1 MRNPPKNPRSITAR
15 LFHWRFFYRFFDWAQ
30 GRFCLI
36 VLGGCVLSVFPEAFL
51 QAQPQNVEV
60 QVRPLNAIAP
70 EIVVPPGRGSSAMRR
85 TTDDMRRA
93 VDDRWERA
101 RDSENFVVEVK
112 IHNGTDRAYLIKAN
126 KVSLRAE
133 SGERVR
139 PLEASEDSPTPVL
152 TDQTIAPGAEVRGYL
167 SFPPGSY
174 TGARGFLIEEH
185 TQANAGFSID
195 F

>member
-1 MRNPPKNPRSITAR
+1 MRNPLKNPRSITAM
-15 LFHWRFFYRFFDWAQ
+15 LFRWRFVY
-30 GRFCLI
+30 RFCLI
-36 VLGGCVLSVFPEAFL
+36 ALGGCVLSVFPESLL

-70 EIVVPPGRGSSAMRR
+70 VIAVPPGRGSSALRR
-85 TTDDMRRA
+85 ATDDMRRTT
-93 VDDRWERA
+93 DDRWERA

-112 IHNGTDRAYLIKAN
+112 INNGTDRAYLIKAN

-139 PLEASEDSPTPVL
+139 PLEASEDSPTPIL

-174 TGARGFLIEEH
+174 TGARGFLIEER
-185 TQANAGFSID
+185 TQANEGFSID

>member
-1 MRNPPKNPRSITAR
+1 MRNLLKTLRSIRAMPFR
-15 LFHWRFFYRFFDWAQ
+15 WRFVYRSGLFF
-30 GRFCLI
+30 
-36 VLGGCVLSVFPEAFL
+36 LGVCVLSVFLESLL

-70 EIVVPPGRGSSAMRR
+70 EIAVPPGRGSSAMRR

-93 VDDRWERA
+93 ADDRWERA

-112 IHNGTDRAYLIKAN
+112 INNGTDRAYLIKAN
-126 KVSLRAE
+126 KVSLRTE

-139 PLEASEDSPTPVL
+139 PLEANEDSPTPVL
-152 TDQTIAPGAEVRGYL
+152 TDQTIAPGAEIRGYL

-174 TGARGFLIEEH
+174 TGARGFLIEER

>member
-1 MRNPPKNPRSITAR
+1 MRNPLKNLRSITPR
-15 LFHWRFFYRFFDWAQ
+15 LFRQHFFYRS
-30 GRFCLI
+30 CLI
-36 VLGGCVLSVFPEAFL
+36 VLGACVLSVFPESLL
-51 QAQPQNVEV
+51 QAQPQNVDV
-60 QVRPLNAIAP
+60 HVRPLNARAP
-70 EIVVPPGRGSSAMRR
+70 EIMVPPGRGSSAMRR
-85 TTDDMRRA
+85 TVDDTRRT

-139 PLEASEDSPTPVL
+139 PLETSEESPTPVL
-152 TDQTIAPGAEVRGYL
+152 TDQTIAPGAEIRGYL

-174 TGARGFLIEEH
+174 TGARGFLIEER
-185 TQANAGFSID
+185 TQANEGFSID

>member
-1 MRNPPKNPRSITAR
+1 MRNPFASPRSAGGALSLSR
-15 LFHWRFFYRFFDWAQ
+15 CVHRSL
-30 GRFCLI
+30 LL
-36 VLGGCVLSVFPEAFL
+36 VLGACVLSVFPESLL

-85 TTDDMRRA
+85 TTDDMRRSA
-93 VDDRWERA
+93 EDRWERA

-112 IHNGTDRAYLIKAN
+112 IHNGTERAYLIKAD

-133 SGERVR
+133 SGERVK
-139 PLEASEDSPTPVL
+139 PLEAGEDGPTPVL
-152 TDQTIAPGAEVRGYL
+152 TDQTIAPGAEIRGYL

-174 TGARGFLIEEH
+174 TGARGFLIEER

>member
-1 MRNPPKNPRSITAR
+1 MRNPFARPRSAGSALSLTR
-15 LFHWRFFYRFFDWAQ
+15 CVRRFL
-30 GRFCLI
+30 LI
-36 VLGGCVLSVFPEAFL
+36 VLGTCIVSVFPASLL

-70 EIVVPPGRGSSAMRR
+70 EIVVPPGRGSFAMRR

-93 VDDRWERA
+93 ADDRWERA

-126 KVSLRAE
+126 RVSLRAE

-139 PLEASEDSPTPVL
+139 PLESSEDSPTPVL

-174 TGARGFLIEEH
+174 TGARGFLIEER
-185 TQANAGFSID
+185 TQANEGFSID

>member
-1 MRNPPKNPRSITAR
+1 MRNLLKTLRSITAM
-15 LFHWRFFYRFFDWAQ
+15 LFRWRFVY
-30 GRFCLI
+30 RFCLI
-36 VLGGCVLSVFPEAFL
+36 VLVGCVLSVFPEAFL
-51 QAQPQNVEV
+51 QAQPQNMEV

-93 VDDRWERA
+93 ADDRWERA

-174 TGARGFLIEEH
+174 TGARGFLIEER
-185 TQANAGFSID
+185 TQANEGFSID

>member
-1 MRNPPKNPRSITAR
+1 MRNSLETPRSITAI
-15 LFHWRFFYRFFDWAQ
+15 LFYRYFFYRF
-30 GRFCLI
+30 CLI
-36 VLGGCVLSVFPEAFL
+36 GLGACVLSVFPESFL
-51 QAQPQNVEV
+51 RAQPQNVEV

-70 EIVVPPGRGSSAMRR
+70 VIAVPPGRGSSAMRR

-93 VDDRWERA
+93 ADDRWERA

-139 PLEASEDSPTPVL
+139 PLEANEDSPTPVL
-152 TDQTIAPGAEVRGYL
+152 TDQTIAPGAEIRGYL

-174 TGARGFLIEEH
+174 TGARGFLIEER

>member
-1 MRNPPKNPRSITAR
+1 MRNRLKSPFLTTAM
-15 LFHWRFFYRFFDWAQ
+15 LFRWRFVS
-30 GRFCLI
+30 RFCLI
-36 VLGGCVLSVFPEAFL
+36 VLGAGVLSVFSESL
-51 QAQPQNVEV
+51 LRAQPQNVDV
-60 QVRPLNAIAP
+60 QVRPLTAIAP
-70 EIVVPPGRGSSAMRR
+70 VIAVPPGRGSSALRR
-85 TTDDMRRA
+85 TADDM
-93 VDDRWERA
+93 WERA

-139 PLEASEDSPTPVL
+139 PLEAGEDGPTPVL

-167 SFPPGSY
+167 SFPPGAY
-174 TGARGFLIEEH
+174 TGARGFLIEER
-185 TQANAGFSID
+185 TRANEGFSID

>member
-1 MRNPPKNPRSITAR
+1 MRGHLKRSQPITAMLAR
-15 LFHWRFFYRFFDWAQ
+15 WHFVPRA
-30 GRFCLI
+30 CLVI
-36 VLGGCVLSVFPEAFL
+36 LGVCVLSVFPESL
-51 QAQPQNVEV
+51 LRAQPQNVEV

-70 EIVVPPGRGSSAMRR
+70 VIAVPPGRGSSAIRR

-93 VDDRWERA
+93 ADDRWERA

-112 IHNGTDRAYLIKAN
+112 INNGTDRAYLIKAN

-139 PLEASEDSPTPVL
+139 PLEASEESPTPVL

-174 TGARGFLIEEH
+174 TGARGFLIEER
-185 TQANAGFSID
+185 TQANEGFSVD

>member
-1 MRNPPKNPRSITAR
+1 MRALKTFRSTTAR
-15 LFHWRFFYRFFDWAQ
+15 FFRRRFVSRL
-30 GRFCLI
+30 CLI
-36 VLGGCVLSVFPEAFL
+36 VLGACIVSVFPASLL

-93 VDDRWERA
+93 ADDRWERA
-101 RDSENFVVEVK
+101 RDSENFVVEVR
-112 IHNGTDRAYLIKAN
+112 INNGTDRAYLIKAN

-139 PLEASEDSPTPVL
+139 PLEASEDDPTPVL

-174 TGARGFLIEEH
+174 TGARGFLIEER

>member
-1 MRNPPKNPRSITAR
+1 MRNLLTSHRSITVR
-15 LFHWRFFYRFFDWAQ
+15 LFRRHFFY
-30 GRFCLI
+30 RFCLI
-36 VLGGCVLSVFPEAFL
+36 VLGVCVLSVFPESPL

-93 VDDRWERA
+93 ADDRWERA

-139 PLEASEDSPTPVL
+139 PLEESEESPTPVL

-174 TGARGFLIEEH
+174 TGARGFLIEEG
-185 TQANAGFSID
+185 TQANEGFSID

>member
-1 MRNPPKNPRSITAR
+1 MRSHLKSPRSITGMLAR
-15 LFHWRFFYRFFDWAQ
+15 WHFVHRA
-30 GRFCLI
+30 CL
-36 VLGGCVLSVFPEAFL
+36 VFLGVYVLSVFPESL
-51 QAQPQNVEV
+51 LRAQPQNVDV
-60 QVRPLNAIAP
+60 QVRPLTAIAP
-70 EIVVPPGRGSSAMRR
+70 VIAVPPGRGSSAIRR

-93 VDDRWERA
+93 ADDRWERA

-112 IHNGTDRAYLIKAN
+112 INNGTDRAYLLKAN

-139 PLEASEDSPTPVL
+139 PLEANEDSPTPVL

-174 TGARGFLIEEH
+174 TGARGFLIEEQ
-185 TQANAGFSID
+185 TQANEGFSVD

>member
-1 MRNPPKNPRSITAR
+1 MRNLLKSPRSITAM
-15 LFHWRFFYRFFDWAQ
+15 LFRWRFIYRS
-30 GRFCLI
+30 CLI
-36 VLGGCVLSVFPEAFL
+36 FLGVSVLSVFPESLL
-51 QAQPQNVEV
+51 QAQPLNVDV
-60 QVRPLNAIAP
+60 QVQPLTAIAP
-70 EIVVPPGRGSSAMRR
+70 VIAVPPGRGSSAIRR

-93 VDDRWERA
+93 ADDRWERA

-112 IHNGTDRAYLIKAN
+112 ITNGTDRAYLIKAN

-139 PLEASEDSPTPVL
+139 PLEANEESPTPVL
-152 TDQTIAPGAEVRGYL
+152 TDQTIAPGAEIRGYL

-174 TGARGFLIEEH
+174 TGARGFLVEER
-185 TQANAGFSID
+185 TQANEGFSVD

>member
-1 MRNPPKNPRSITAR
+1 MRGHLKRSHPITAMLAR
-15 LFHWRFFYRFFDWAQ
+15 WHFVHRA
-30 GRFCLI
+30 CL
-36 VLGGCVLSVFPEAFL
+36 VFLGVYVLSVFPESL
-51 QAQPQNVEV
+51 LRAQPQNVDV
-60 QVRPLNAIAP
+60 QVRPLTAIAP
-70 EIVVPPGRGSSAMRR
+70 VIAVPPGRGSSAIRR

-93 VDDRWERA
+93 ADDRWERA

-112 IHNGTDRAYLIKAN
+112 INNGTDRAYLLKAN

-139 PLEASEDSPTPVL
+139 PLEASEDGPTPVL

-174 TGARGFLIEEH
+174 TGARGFLIEEQ
-185 TQANAGFSID
+185 TQANEGFSVD

>member
-1 MRNPPKNPRSITAR
+1 MRTPLKTLRSITAR
-15 LFHWRFFYRFFDWAQ
+15 LFRRHSVYH
-30 GRFCLI
+30 FCLM
-36 VLGGCVLSVFPEAFL
+36 VLGACVLSVFPESLL

-70 EIVVPPGRGSSAMRR
+70 VVAVPPGRGSSAMRR

-93 VDDRWERA
+93 ADDRWERA
-101 RDSENFVVEVK
+101 RDSENFVVEVR
-112 IHNGTDRAYLIKAN
+112 INNGTDRAYLIKAN

-139 PLEASEDSPTPVL
+139 PLEVSEDSPTPVL
-152 TDQTIAPGAEVRGYL
+152 TDQTITPGAEIRGYL

-174 TGARGFLIEEH
+174 TGARGFLIEER
-185 TQANAGFSID
+185 TQANEGFSID